1 MEGLIGGLS
10 VVLVLGV
17 VATLGIL
24 YYDRLGWW

>member
-1 MEGLIGGLS
+1 MEGLIVGVS

-17 VATLGIL
+17 VAPLGIL

>member
-1 MEGLIGGLS
+1 MEGLIVGLS